1 MGAHGETLGGGTSVP
16 APGGVTQPSSPGSGS
31 RSRGHGA
38 VNSLLAL
45 VRVGPLLVLAI
56 LVIAMTLLEP
66 LFLTERNIQALLV
79 QSAVVALLGIGQ
91 LMVILTRG
99 IDISVG
105 SIMGLSSVIGG
116 LSLGWSIAGGA
127 TMLAAIAATGAC
139 VGLINGLIFVK
150 GRIPHPFIVTLAM
163 LSLARGL
170 ALAISD
176 GKLYTGLPPAVI
188 TLGQGFVGPIP
199 VPALVVAGAALAAY
213 FMTRWTQWGQW
224 IYAVGGNPDG
234 ARQVGIPVNKVLIS
248 VYVMSGLS
256 AGLAAIITAGRT
268 ASADPNAGNL
278 AELEAI
284 AAVIIGGAS
293 FFGGRGNVGN
303 VLVGALTIGII
314 HNGLDLMAVSSFIQ
328 LIVIGVVILL
338 AVQLDVIRTW
348 LEGKLRLLGTE
359 T

>member
-1 MGAHGETLGGGTSVP
+1 MEPGEE
-16 APGGVTQPSSPGSGS
+16 
-31 RSRGHGA
+31 A
-38 VNSLLAL
+38 VNVVPSDSGGSSGRVMSAVNGMLAL
-45 VRVGPLLVLAI
+45 VRIGPALVLAI
-56 LVIAMTLLEP
+56 LVFVLAVVEP
-66 LFLTERNIQALLV
+66 LFLTERNMQALLV

-116 LSLGWSIAGGA
+116 VTLGWSIAGGA
-127 TMLAAIAATGAC
+127 TMIAAMVAAAAC
-139 VGLINGLIFVK
+139 IGLINGLIFVK

-176 GKLYTGLPPAVI
+176 GKLYTDLPPAV
-188 TLGQGFVGPIP
+188 TWLGQGFVGPIP
-199 VPALVVAGAALAAY
+199 VPALIVAATALVAY
-213 FMTRWTQWGQW
+213 FFTRWTKWGQW

-248 VYVMSGLS
+248 VYLISGIS
-256 AGLAAIITAGRT
+256 AGLAAIVTAGRT
-268 ASADPNAGNL
+268 GSADPNAGNL

-293 FFGGRGNVGN
+293 FFGGRGDVGN
-303 VLVGALTIGII
+303 VLVGALIIGVI
-314 HNGLDLMAVSSFIQ
+314 HNGLDLLAVSSFIQ

-348 LEGKLRLLGTE
+348 LEGKLRLMGVE